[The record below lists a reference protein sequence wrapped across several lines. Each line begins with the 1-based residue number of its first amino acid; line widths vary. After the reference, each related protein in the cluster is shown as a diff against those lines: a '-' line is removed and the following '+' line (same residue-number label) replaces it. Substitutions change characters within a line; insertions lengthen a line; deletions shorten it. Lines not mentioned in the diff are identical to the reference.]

1 MNNRQRKKNQMRQIE
16 RKIQSYLESL
26 KELPSWYWK
35 HGIHDAKILDI
46 EELENGIDRN
56 RGKYYKNCAV
66 LSLDCSNSIYE
77 RNIERIIFYN
87 YEVRKADVSISNL
100 SQTWWLCDSI
110 ERLSNG
116 NYLLDFEVDPENG
129 DKWFFSIEF
138 ETIDVN
144 RK

>member
-1 MNNRQRKKNQMRQIE
+1 MNNRKRKKREYRQFE
-16 RKIQSYLESL
+16 KEYRVYKESL
-26 KELPSWYWK
+26 KKLPAWYWK
-35 HGIHDAKILDI
+35 HGLHDAHILDTL
-46 EELENGIDRN
+46 ELGNGIDKK
-56 RGKYYKNCAV
+56 RGKYYRNCLV
-66 LSLDCSNSIYE
+66 LSLDSSGAIYE

-87 YEVRKADVSISNL
+87 YEVRKADVPISNL
-100 SQTWWLCDSI
+100 SQTWWMCDSI

-138 ETIDVN
+138 EAIDVN